1 MTRLCASKGLTRGR
15 TCLRAQKCKQ
25 TQLRHPDRC
34 SSTAHVK
41 HFDTRPGQ
49 LDSDSDTD
57 DQAENEIKDWAIDA
71 ICVHLVS
78 PSKNDLDSVLVMLP
92 VVAKHVAGYT
102 WKTLH
107 TAMATVASRAYA
119 LFRQTATYNR
129 LATLGSVE
137 ARVGHHKLDDHEIAG
152 YRVILQQCRSDRP
165 AMLIV
170 WTTHDGHST
179 ELMHFYPAMGLS
191 RQHAA
196 QQMLLGRMRGLEL
209 SSCLV
214 HAARETWSLSLPT
227 LQKVGGNAQLYAAAS
242 RFMPPRDQA
251 FLSSVMDEDLQGDN
265 ETILTAITRNA
276 TDDIRIIVAN
286 LDW

>member
-1 MTRLCASKGLTRGR
+1 M
-15 TCLRAQKCKQ
+15 RAPGFPKQ
-25 TQLRHPDRC
+25 
-34 SSTAHVK
+34 
-41 HFDTRPGQ
+41 
-49 LDSDSDTD
+49 
-57 DQAENEIKDWAIDA
+57 
-71 ICVHLVS
+71 
-78 PSKNDLDSVLVMLP
+78 NDLDSVLVMLP

-119 LFRQTATYNR
+119 LFRRTATYSR

-137 ARVGHHKLDDHEIAG
+137 TRVGHHKLDDHEIAG
-152 YRVILQQCRSDRP
+152 YRVILTQCRNDRP

-227 LQKVGGNAQLYAAAS
+227 LQNVSGDAQFYAAAS

-251 FLSSVMDEDLQGDN
+251 FLSSVIDEDLQGDN

-276 TDDIRIIVAN
+276 TEHIRMLVAD